1 MNARGSLLL
10 GCLLLAACGRAPA
23 PDFAAP
29 AAVIHEPVGDRYL
42 VSNLG
47 TPDVD
52 GDGFIVSSSPR
63 DGARVLWAGGGAS
76 GVVLNN
82 PRGMAVVDGELWVAD
97 VDVVRRL
104 DLGSK
109 APVGEVEIAGAS
121 MLWGVSAGPDGNVYV
136 SDVGLNE
143 ALEPT
148 GTDAIWRV
156 SKSGDVSPLI
166 QGEDLGQPSAISAQR
181 AGLYVVGWRKGAF
194 FQVDYRGSKT
204 DLSLAPEGRLSG
216 LARVE
221 TEGYLGGRRAM
232 VPSWLASS
240 WGGATVYRFALSGGV
255 TALGAALEQ
264 PGLIG
269 VDLGRRRLLVPL
281 LGADRLHLEQ
291 L

>member
-1 MNARGSLLL
+1 MP
-10 GCLLLAACGRAPA
+10 C
-23 PDFAAP
+23 
-29 AAVIHEPVGDRYL
+29 
-42 VSNLG
+42 
-47 TPDVD
+47 
-52 GDGFIVSSSPR
+52 
-63 DGARVLWAGGGAS
+63 
-76 GVVLNN
+76 
-82 PRGMAVVDGELWVAD
+82 
-97 VDVVRRL
+97 RRL

-109 APVGEVEIAGAS
+109 APVGQVEIAGAS

-156 SKSGDVSPLI
+156 SKSGDVSLLI

>member
-181 AGLYVVGWRKGAF
+181 AGLTPR
-194 FQVDYRGSKT
+194 QTSRCSSYRQS
-204 DLSLAPEGRLSG
+204 SSRSERWP
-216 LARVE
+216 ARCE
-221 TEGYLGGRRAM
+221 K
-232 VPSWLASS
+232 
-240 WGGATVYRFALSGGV
+240 
-255 TALGAALEQ
+255 
-264 PGLIG
+264 
-269 VDLGRRRLLVPL
+269 
-281 LGADRLHLEQ
+281 
-291 L
+291 